1 MAKIA
6 EDWKELS
13 LDGKAVWEQRAVE
26 DKERYHR
33 EMQAYTGPLKV
44 RHLYVTAAALLSC
57 ATSLCRLHTV
67 RSSMS
72 TLTSA
77 LSQLVIVCLGVPMAG
92 HQYPTQIIIL
102 NCVER
107 THLCITFAG
116 AKDAC

>member
-44 RHLYVTAAALLSC
+44 RYLMLVQQQRLVVLPADLWTLHIVHSSVNTCTTA
-57 ATSLCRLHTV
+57 
-67 RSSMS
+67 
-72 TLTSA
+72 
-77 LSQLVIVCLGVPMAG
+77 SQKPLICFCWQL
-92 HQYPTQIIIL
+92 
-102 NCVER
+102 
-107 THLCITFAG
+107 
-116 AKDAC
+116 